1 MRHEAPVLFRR
12 ACAVRTSILL
22 LTLPLALAACG
33 EEKKAD
39 PLAERDPAV
48 TGALSDPI
56 MADPD
61 LTSQNRGDTALSGGG
76 PATAEVPLD
85 KRTPEEAEKAR
96 LDARDLLGGS
106 IDPAPAATVT
116 LPESRLAKAAT
127 PEAVA
132 AALKLG
138 PASCPAKV
146 SYTFAWA
153 ARLPA
158 ALAIYPRGHARVAA
172 GTDDAGCKLRSV
184 RFATPVAVPDV
195 VDYYYASARKAAL
208 APERRKEGGDE
219 VVAGANYAVYV
230 RQGRDGMTEVDL
242 VTSGF

>member
-1 MRHEAPVLFRR
+1 MRR
-12 ACAVRTSILL
+12 SILL

-33 EEKKAD
+33 EEEKAD

-76 PATAEVPLD
+76 PATAEIPPD

-96 LDARDLLGGS
+96 LAARDLLGGTIS
-106 IDPAPAATVT
+106 PAPAATVT

-132 AALKLG
+132 VALKLG
-138 PASCPAKV
+138 SASCPARV

-153 ARLPA
+153 ARLPV
-158 ALAIYPRGHARVAA
+158 ALPIYPRGHARVAG
-172 GTDDAGCKLRSV
+172 GTDEAGCKLRSV
-184 RFATPVAVPDV
+184 RYATPVAVSDV
-195 VDYYYASARKAAL
+195 VDYYFAAASKAAL
-208 APERRKEGGDE
+208 APERRKEGSDE
-219 VVAGANYAVYV
+219 VVAGAKDTRSYAIYV

>member
-1 MRHEAPVLFRR
+1 MRRL
-12 ACAVRTSILL
+12 ILL
-22 LTLPLALAACG
+22 LSLPFALTACG
-33 EEKKAD
+33 EDAQID
-39 PLAERDPAV
+39 PQAERDPAV

-56 MADPD
+56 MTDPD

-76 PATAEVPLD
+76 PATAEVPPD

-96 LDARDLLGGS
+96 LAARDLLGGV
-106 IDPAPAATVT
+106 IDPAPLATTT

-132 AALKLG
+132 VALKLG

-172 GTDDAGCKLRSV
+172 GTDESGCKLRSV
-184 RFATPVAVPDV
+184 RFVTPVAVSDV
-195 VDYYYASARKAAL
+195 VDYYYAAASKAAL

-219 VVAGANYAVYV
+219 VVAGTRGAGGYAIYV